1 MGMSNCCVPSV
12 PADGDFEML
21 ARAVAN
27 WATRPPAGSDRSIQA
42 TDQTP
47 GHWKERILLQSWR
60 LGRTL
65 LEEAAQTKAGQHLDF
80 YRASQHLWVVAYPEM
95 IR

>member
-1 MGMSNCCVPSV
+1 MSNCCVPSV

-27 WATRPPAGSDRSIQA
+27 RAARHPAGSDRSIQA

-47 GHWKERILLQSWR
+47 GHWKERILPQSWR
-60 LGRTL
+60 LVRKL
-65 LEEAAQTKAGQHLDF
+65 LDEAAQTKAGQHLDF
-80 YRASQHLWVVAYPEM
+80 YRASQHLWVVAHPEM

>member
-27 WATRPPAGSDRSIQA
+27 RAARHPAGSDRSIQA

-47 GHWKERILLQSWR
+47 GHWKERILLQSRR
-60 LGRTL
+60 LGGHYWRKGHKRKLASLWTSTVPANTCGSWPTL
-65 LEEAAQTKAGQHLDF
+65 K
-80 YRASQHLWVVAYPEM
+80 
-95 IR
+95 

>member
-1 MGMSNCCVPSV
+1 MGMSNCCVPLV

-21 ARAVAN
+21 AKAVAN
-27 WATRPPAGSDRSIQA
+27 WAARHPAGSDRSIQA

-47 GHWKERILLQSWR
+47 GHWKERVLQQSWR

-65 LEEAAQTKAGQHLDF
+65 LEEAAQRKP
-80 YRASQHLWVVAYPEM
+80 ASIWTSTVPVNTCGSWPTLK
-95 IR
+95 